1 MKPELRTCPACK
13 RRKPHTSFTTTGSI
27 CRVCALAAKTDARS
41 TPRRTALARRYDHL
55 HVKARV
61 NARTAPKAR

>member
-13 RRKPHTSFTTTGSI
+13 RRKPHTSFTAAGSI
-27 CRVCALAAKTDARS
+27 CRVCALAAQTDARA
-41 TPRRTALARRYDHL
+41 TPRRAALARRYDRL

-61 NARTAPKAR
+61 SAKTMKKGA